1 MVFRRDN
8 KTDAFQRQINALR
21 QQLGTD
27 ADRTEA
33 DDVAALD
40 RGDGPGTEQ
49 TRGDALEASRLGTRD
64 ATELSLGQFGV
75 SSPVDRSAAPLPPT
89 SPMISAPAA
98 EAPTSIVAHD
108 ATWKGDLASDGAI
121 HLHGR
126 VEGSVSAK
134 EDVYIAEEAE
144 VDATISATN
153 VVIAGLVKGAIR
165 CSARF
170 EVLPQG
176 RVTGDIQAPTLVI
189 HEGAVVNGQ
198 FRMGVPDSV
207 EQPGPQQTPV
217 IQRRTAR
224 GG

>member
-8 KTDAFQRQINALR
+8 KADAFQRQINALR

-27 ADRTEA
+27 AERSDA
-33 DDVAALD
+33 DVTALD
-40 RGDGPGTEQ
+40 REDAAGAEQ
-49 TRGDALEASRLGTRD
+49 TEVHTFEASSLGTRD
-64 ATELSLGQFGV
+64 ASEFSLGRFGV
-75 SSPVDRSAAPLPPT
+75 SSPVDRSPAPMPPT
-89 SPMISAPAA
+89 NPMISPPPADAPI
-98 EAPTSIVAHD
+98 SIVAHD

-126 VEGSVSAK
+126 LEGTVTAK

-153 VVIAGLVKGAIR
+153 VVIAGLVKGAVR
-165 CSARF
+165 CTARF

-176 RVTGDIQAPTLVI
+176 RVTGDIQAPTLVV
-189 HEGAVVNGQ
+189 HEGAVVAGQ
-198 FRMGVPDSV
+198 FRMGVPDAV
-207 EQPGPQQTPV
+207 AQTGPQQAPGV
-217 IQRRTAR
+217 HRRAAR